1 MNTSVRSANALQI
14 RWFMDIHSAAGDILY
29 SWGDDDDQTTTST
42 MNFLN
47 SAYDGKRGV
56 TGDSVYK
63 EYIPAADYAN
73 IKNVAAKTV
82 AAMKAVGGRSYT
94 AGQSV
99 GL

>member
-1 MNTSVRSANALQI
+1 
-14 RWFMDIHSAAGDILY
+14 
-29 SWGDDDDQTTTST
+29 

-63 EYIPAADYAN
+63 EYIPATDYTN